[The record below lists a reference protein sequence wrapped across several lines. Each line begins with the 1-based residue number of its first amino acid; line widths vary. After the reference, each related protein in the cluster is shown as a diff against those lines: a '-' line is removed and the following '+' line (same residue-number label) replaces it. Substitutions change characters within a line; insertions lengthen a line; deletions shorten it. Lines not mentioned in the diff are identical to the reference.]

1 MNKEKLERANMIVNM
16 LYNIEIL
23 QNISRVTSTKC
34 GESLCKLIKNDQYFK
49 EKFKLLVD
57 EVKDRLEKEFK
68 SIYSNYGR

>member
-16 LYNIEIL
+16 FYNIEIL
-23 QNISRVTSTKC
+23 QDISRLPSTKC
-34 GESLCKLIKNDQYFK
+34 GESLYKLIKNDQYFK

-68 SIYSNYGR
+68 SI

>member
-23 QNISRVTSTKC
+23 QDISRLPSTKC
-34 GESLCKLIKNDQYFK
+34 GESLYKLIKNDQYFK

-57 EVKDRLEKEFK
+57 EVKDRLEKEFE
-68 SIYSNYGR
+68 SI

>member
-49 EKFKLLVD
+49 EKFKLFVD

>member
-57 EVKDRLEKEFK
+57 EVKDRLENEFK

>member
-1 MNKEKLERANMIVNM
+1 MNKEKLERANMIVHL

-23 QNISRVTSTKC
+23 QDISRVTSTKC
-34 GESLCKLIKNDQYFK
+34 GKSLCELIKNDQYFK

-68 SIYSNYGR
+68 SI

>member
-57 EVKDRLEKEFK
+57 KVKDRLENEFK

>member
-1 MNKEKLERANMIVNM
+1 MNKEKLERANMIVHL

-23 QNISRVTSTKC
+23 QDISRVTSTKC
-34 GESLCKLIKNDQYFK
+34 SESLCELIKNDQYFK

-68 SIYSNYGR
+68 SI

>member
-16 LYNIEIL
+16 FYNIEIL

-57 EVKDRLEKEFK
+57 KVKDRLENEFK